1 MIRAASLIALSLFVG
16 TALGAADA
24 DAPPWYDVEV
34 IVFKNNTPPAADGEM
49 WPIDPGMPALEQ
61 ATELVPL
68 PQSSPLP
75 GSPQPFQQLGDANQ
89 TLASALT
96 RLTASRDY
104 HPLLHLAWR
113 QPVTAQADA
122 PAVHIYSG
130 EDSDGTEGS
139 APTDAPAREL
149 DGTVRVSRNRFLHID
164 MDLLFQE
171 SGAAGPDASGRTFR
185 LRQSRRVNSGEVH
198 YFDHPAF
205 GALIRLTPYEAP
217 GQKKTGTAP

>member
-1 MIRAASLIALSLFVG
+1 MIRAALLIVLSLLAG

-24 DAPPWYDVEV
+24 DTPPWYDVEV
-34 IVFKNNTPPAADGEM
+34 IVFKNNTPPASNGEV
-49 WPIDPGMPALEQ
+49 WPVDPGSPELEK
-61 ATELVPL
+61 AMELVPL

-75 GSPQPFQQLGDANQ
+75 GNVQPFQELGDSNH
-89 TLASALT
+89 TLASALA
-96 RLTASRDY
+96 RLYAARDY

-122 PAVHIYSG
+122 PAVHIYS
-130 EDSDGTEGS
+130 EDTSDGTKAIES
-139 APTDAPAREL
+139 TDAPPPREF

-164 MDLLFQE
+164 MDLLLRE
-171 SGAAGPDASGRTFR
+171 SGTAFR

-205 GALIRLTPYEAP
+205 GALIKLTPHEAP
-217 GQKKTGTAP
+217 GQKKSGPAP